1 MNKITLDFFQA
12 KSKATIKVLLVLLAF
27 LFLNTQAS
35 WGQTAVSYTAMT
47 TITCPATPVAT
58 ISAAP
63 SGLIFSQISRG
74 SGVTCGAA
82 GGSISGSGFNGTL
95 ASNISASKWYTFSIT
110 SDASTAFIL
119 NSLSIVSRVSS
130 AAGSPNVS
138 VQYSIGGSSPT
149 TVIGSY
155 TPTSSAATYNITPG
169 ATISVGASQVLNIY
183 IIPNSLTAAGTTCR
197 VENNTSA
204 TVTASAVG
212 GGPEINIKGNTV
224 SIVDGATPAST
235 SNATDFGTVATNTNV
250 TKTYTIENT
259 GSADLVLTAPYVQ
272 KSLATS
278 VFTITQ
284 PTLTTIPAGSSTTF
298 SVTFNSSTA
307 GTFNEN
313 IEVLSNDTDEG
324 VYNYAVKA
332 IAEVPTPNITV
343 KGNNINIVSG
353 DSTPSTTDQTDFGTS
368 IINTSSSKNFTI
380 ENTGTGPLTI
390 NSITMNTGTS
400 YTIGGIS
407 LPVTIAVGG
416 FTTFTVNF
424 NSLAAGTFTD
434 TVIITNDDPTDSSYT
449 FAITAKSV
457 PLNFGVG
464 DISIIAM
471 TTDAPDSFSFVNWVP
486 IPVDAELIFTDN
498 AYEAGALK
506 TNENSLVWK
515 NNTGNTI
522 SIGTVIL
529 INDAPLTD
537 LGTIVSGNLNGLSSS
552 SENLFIYEGSA
563 ASPNFI
569 YGLSNLSWITSGTA
583 NTNNSYL
590 PTALNTTNGNI
601 VTGDSDNVQY
611 SGILAPKDEKSSFIA
626 YKTLVNNPA
635 NWTKND
641 TYFALNSLDFE
652 LASVWETAAWTDGL
666 TPTLALKTVINDTY
680 STTTNGTFT
689 AKKLT
694 VNSGKSLT
702 INTGTNLTIQN
713 EIINNGTVTLENN
726 ANLIQVNNTS
736 NTGEIT
742 VNRSGALLM
751 LLDYSLWS
759 SPVSGQKLKAFSPNT
774 LDNRFYTY
782 NPSSN
787 IYVAV
792 AAPATTDFALGNGYL
807 IRVPTD
813 HPTTPTTWNGM
824 FKGVPNNGDITITGL
839 TPGTFNA
846 VGNPYPS
853 TISADAFITANS
865 ITEPLYF
872 WRKTNAAAG
881 TAYATYTMAGA
892 VGTPGNGGITPNGTI
907 QVGQGFIVKTVSNSV
922 AFTNNNMRTAN
933 NSNQILRTAKTEKN
947 RIWLNL
953 SKGKEYVNQMMV
965 AYMDGATSEIDNT
978 LDGRYINDNQTA
990 LTSSLKGEEFVI
1002 QAKGLPFDSSDIVP
1016 LSFKAEQAGSFAI
1029 EVDHVDGLFLGNQE
1043 IILKDLKAGTEQN
1056 LKAGSY
1062 TFTSDAGTFKNR
1074 FEITFKTSQTLD
1086 VNAPSFDENSVIIFN
1101 QNGSLN
1107 VSSSKN
1113 TIKNIR
1119 VFDIRG
1125 VLIAEQKDVNA
1136 NTASIKNITA
1146 SKQTVLIQITS
1157 DDNKTVTKKAIF

>member
-1 MNKITLDFFQA
+1 MNKITLAFFQA
-12 KSKATIKVLLVLLAF
+12 KNKTTIKGLLLLFAF

-35 WGQTAVSYTAMT
+35 WGQVNITPIRTDVSGFATWTDTGLAGTTYLQLLTASSQTISPVLDFDGYTGETLNFKART
-47 TITCPATPVAT
+47 FGTITSGEHVITVW
-58 ISAAP
+58 IS
-63 SGLIFSQISRG
+63 IDN
-74 SGVTCGAA
+74 GA
-82 GGSISGSGFNGTL
+82 NWTNLGT
-95 ASNISASKWYTFSIT
+95 
-110 SDASTAFIL
+110 
-119 NSLSIVSRVSS
+119 V
-130 AAGSPNVS
+130 
-138 VQYSIGGSSPT
+138 
-149 TVIGSY
+149 
-155 TPTSSAATYNITPG
+155 TPTSGTMTAQTPFNISSYSGT
-169 ATISVGASQVLNIY
+169 QVKIKF
-183 IIPNSLTAAGTTCR
+183 T
-197 VENNTSA
+197 
-204 TVTASAVG
+204 VG
-212 GGPEINIKGNTV
+212 GTSNTIGVGIDDISITGIVSSSGPEINIKGNAV

-235 SNATDFGTVATNTNV
+235 SNATDFGTVATSTNV

-259 GSADLVLTAPYVQ
+259 GSADLVLTSPFVQ
-272 KSLATS
+272 KSLGLTE
-278 VFTITQ
+278 FTITQ

-298 SVTFNSSTA
+298 SVAFNSSTA

-313 IEVLSNDTDEG
+313 IEVLCNDTDEG
-324 VYNYAVKA
+324 VYNYAIKA

-353 DSTPSTTDQTDFGTS
+353 DSTPSATDLTDFGTS

-380 ENTGTGPLTI
+380 ENSGTGPLTI

-400 YTIGGIS
+400 YTIAGIA
-407 LPVTIAVGG
+407 LPATIAVGG
-416 FTTFTVNF
+416 FTTFTINF

-449 FAITAKSV
+449 FTVTAKAV

-471 TTDAPDSFSFVNWVP
+471 TTDVPDSFSFVNWVP
-486 IPVDAELIFTDN
+486 IPVDAEIIFTDN

-506 TNENSLVWK
+506 NNENSLIWK
-515 NNTGNTI
+515 NNTGTTI

-529 INDAPLTD
+529 INDTPLTD

-563 ASPNFI
+563 SSPNFI

-601 VTGDSDNVQY
+601 VTGDSDNVEY
-611 SGILAPKDEKSSFIA
+611 SGTLSPKDEKSSFTA
-626 YKTLVNNPA
+626 YKILVNDPA
-635 NWTKND
+635 NWTKNN
-641 TYFALNSLDFE
+641 TYFALNSIDFE

-666 TPTLALKTVINDTY
+666 TPTLALKTIINDTY
-680 STTTNGTFT
+680 GTSTNGTFT

-702 INTGTNLTIQN
+702 INSGTNLTIQN

-742 VNRSGALLM
+742 INRNGASLM

-782 NPSSN
+782 NPTSN
-787 IYVAV
+787 IYVPV
-792 AAPATTDFALGNGYL
+792 ATPATTDFASGNGYL
-807 IRVPTD
+807 IRVPND
-813 HPTTPTTWNGM
+813 HPATPTIWSGI
-824 FKGVPNNGDITITGL
+824 FRGVPNNGNISVSGL
-839 TPGTFNA
+839 TSGTFNA

-853 TISADAFITANS
+853 TISADAFITANNL
-865 ITEPLYF
+865 TEPLYF
-872 WRKTNAAAG
+872 WRKTNAATG

-907 QVGQGFIVKTVSNSV
+907 QVGQGFIVKTTSNSV
-922 AFTNNNMRTAN
+922 EFANTMRTAN
-933 NSNQILRTAKTEKN
+933 TANQILRTATTEKN

-953 SKGKEYVNQMMV
+953 SKGTEPVNQMMV

-978 LDGRYINDNQTA
+978 LDGRYINDNETA

-1002 QAKGLPFDSSDIVP
+1002 QAKGLPFDSGDIVP
-1016 LSFKAEQAGSFAI
+1016 LSFKTELAGSFTIAI
-1029 EVDHVDGLFLGNQE
+1029 DKVDGLFVGNQE
-1043 IILKDLKAGTEQN
+1043 IVLKDLKAGTEQN
-1056 LKAGSY
+1056 LKTGSY
-1062 TFTSDAGTFKNR
+1062 TFTSEAGTFKNR
-1074 FEITFKTSQTLD
+1074 FEIAFKNNQTLD
-1086 VNAPSFDENSVIIFN
+1086 INTPNFDENSVIVFN
-1101 QNGSLN
+1101 QNGTLN
-1107 VSSSKN
+1107 VSTGKN
-1113 TIKNIR
+1113 AIKNIR

-1125 VLIAEQKDVNA
+1125 VLIAEQKQVNA
-1136 NTASIKNITA
+1136 NTASIKNVTA
-1146 SKQTVLIQITS
+1146 SKQAVLIQITS
-1157 DDNKTVTKKAIF
+1157 EDNKTVTKKAIF